1 MPEAKEPSD
10 FIRAL
15 EKLQEDCGVAGLKM
29 ADFGIGREEFALLAR
44 NARDTMGGLF
54 RCDRIPLSEEECI
67 AIFEKSY

>member
-1 MPEAKEPSD
+1 M
-10 FIRAL
+10 
-15 EKLQEDCGVAGLKM
+15 AGLKM